1 MTNSGMRIGEI
12 GAMISN
18 INNVQ
23 VALNSAAG
31 AALMVELRMRLI
43 GELSQPV
50 RDKLLDLVDT
60 FKKSNPKKKH
70 VSDNYWNC
78 DLAYLD
84 DAIVEVF
91 KNQLDNIQLQK
102 LDGFRKLRNKL
113 LHADFVG
120 LMEELGIPPTGRQI
134 LDPINDKRNLLT
146 SANIK
151 ESVLSVSS
159 SRTRGL
165 QTVEREAKE
174 VTLILDKLIFSL
186 AVPG

>member
-1 MTNSGMRIGEI
+1 MINSGMRIGEI

-18 INNVQ
+18 INNIQ
-23 VALNSAAG
+23 VVLNSAAG

-43 GELSQPV
+43 GELSQSV
-50 RDKLLDLVDT
+50 RDKLIVLVDI
-60 FKKSNPKKKH
+60 FKKNHPKKKN
-70 VSDNYWNC
+70 VLDTYWNC
-78 DLAYLD
+78 DLSYLD

-91 KNQLDNIQLQK
+91 KYQLDNVQLKK

-134 LDPINDKRNLLT
+134 LDPMNDKRNLLT

-151 ESVLSVSS
+151 ESILSVSS

-174 VTLILDKLIFSL
+174 VTLILDKLIYSL

>member
-1 MTNSGMRIGEI
+1 MKNSGMRAGDI

-18 INNVQ
+18 INNIQ
-23 VALNSAAG
+23 IALSSAAG

-43 GELSQPV
+43 GEHSQTV
-50 RDKLLDLVDT
+50 RDKLIDIVAAT
-60 FKKSNPKKKH
+60 TKKKNT
-70 VSDNYWNC
+70 SNNYWNC
-78 DLAYLD
+78 DLSYLD

-91 KNQLDNIQLQK
+91 KDQLDSVELQK

-120 LMEELGIPPTGRQI
+120 LMQELGISPTGRQI
-134 LDPINDKRNLLT
+134 LDPMNDKRNLLT

-165 QTVEREAKE
+165 PTVEREAKE
-174 VTLILDKLIFSL
+174 VVVILDRLMYSL

>member
-1 MTNSGMRIGEI
+1 MTNSGMRIGDI

-18 INNVQ
+18 INNIS

-43 GELSQPV
+43 GELSQTV
-50 RDKLLDLVDT
+50 RDKLIDLVANV
-60 FKKSNPKKKH
+60 KNNNPKKKNI
-70 VSDNYWNC
+70 SDNYWNC
-78 DLAYLD
+78 DLSFLD
-84 DAIVEVF
+84 DAIVEAF
-91 KNQLDNIQLQK
+91 KNQLEDVELQRI
-102 LDGFRKLRNKL
+102 DGFRKLRNKL

-120 LMEELGIPPTGRQI
+120 LMEELGISPTGRQI

-151 ESVLSVSS
+151 EAILSVSS

-165 QTVEREAKE
+165 QTVERAANE
-174 VTLILDKLIFSL
+174 VILILDKLIYSL
-186 AVPG
+186 AIPG